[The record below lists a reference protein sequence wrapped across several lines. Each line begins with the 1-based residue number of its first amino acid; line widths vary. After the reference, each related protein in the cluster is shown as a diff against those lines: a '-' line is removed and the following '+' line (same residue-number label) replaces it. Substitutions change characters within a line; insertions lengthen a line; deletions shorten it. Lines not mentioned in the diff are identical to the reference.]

1 MEIKVFKI
9 NDPSVL
15 NEAFKIRK
23 EVFVVEQQVDEKE
36 EYEFEDESIHFI
48 AKVNGEYAGTARW
61 RVTDKGVKLERFA
74 VKKEFRSTGVGSHL
88 LSTVIND
95 IPAEHHYLYLHAQL
109 SAMGLYSKYN
119 FVAEGEM
126 FEEAGIQ
133 HYKMVLK
140 R

>member
-61 RVTDKGVKLERFA
+61 RVTYKGVKLERFA
-74 VKKEFRSTGVGSHL
+74 VKKEFRSIGVGSHL

>member
-9 NDPSVL
+9 NAPSVL

-74 VKKEFRSTGVGSHL
+74 VKKEFRSIGVGSHL

>member
-9 NDPSVL
+9 VEPTIL
-15 NEAFKIRK
+15 EHAFKIRR
-23 EVFVVEQQVDEKE
+23 EVFVIEQKVDESE
-36 EYEFEDESIHFI
+36 EYEFEEESTHFI
-48 AKVNGEYAGTARW
+48 AEVNGEYAGTARW
-61 RVTDKGVKLERFA
+61 RVTEKGVKLERFA
-74 VKKEFRSTGVGSHL
+74 VKKDFRSIGVGSHL
-88 LSTVIND
+88 LSTIIND
-95 IPAEHHYLYLHAQL
+95 IPTEHHYLYLHAQL
-109 SAMGLYSKYN
+109 TAIGLYAKYN

>member
-61 RVTDKGVKLERFA
+61 RVTNKGVKLERFA
-74 VKKEFRSTGVGSHL
+74 VKKEFRSIGVGSHL

>member
-74 VKKEFRSTGVGSHL
+74 VKKEFRSIGVGSHL

>member
-1 MEIKVFKI
+1 MEIKVLKI
-9 NDPSVL
+9 NEPSIL

-23 EVFVVEQQVDEKE
+23 GVFVVEQQVDEKE
-36 EYEFEDESIHFI
+36 EYEFEDESTHFI
-48 AKVNGEYAGTARW
+48 AMVDNEYVGTARW
-61 RVTDKGVKLERFA
+61 RATDKGIKLERFA
-74 VKKEFRSTGVGSHL
+74 VKKEFRSIGVGSYL
-88 LSTVIND
+88 LSTIIND
-95 IPAEHHYLYLHAQL
+95 IPTEHHYLYLHAQL

-119 FVAEGEM
+119 FIAEGEM